1 MLEDLYYQD
10 RKISSLFRFLGIALV
25 MNIGALGLGV
35 ANQALSLERT
45 STDGSLLAVDRDI
58 GLPKILSEI
67 DAVFYRRI
75 FTLQETG
82 EWKAADRLIKR
93 VEDGLLVGH
102 VQFQRYMHPRK
113 YRSRYRELK
122 GWLAQYADHPGATRI
137 YKLALR
143 RRPKNHR
150 MPMAPVGPSGIHGL
164 PILCQ
169 PPTIAHPENAAR
181 RSGVACVK
189 SNIKFAEM

>member
-1 MLEDLYYQD
+1 MLGYLCYQG
-10 RKISSLFRFLGIALV
+10 RKISSPFRFLGIALV
-25 MNIGALGLGV
+25 MNIGALGPGV
-35 ANQALSLERT
+35 ANQALSLDRT
-45 STDGSLLAVDRDI
+45 STDGSWLAFDRDM

-67 DAVFYRRI
+67 DVVLYRRI
-75 FTLQETG
+75 FALQKTG

-93 VEDGLLVGH
+93 VEDGLLKGH

-150 MPMAPVGPSGIHGL
+150 VPTAPVGPSGISW
-164 PILCQ
+164 IC
-169 PPTIAHPENAAR
+169 
-181 RSGVACVK
+181 
-189 SNIKFAEM
+189 